1 MAGPEWGWTS
11 LTRGELSVA
20 ELVAEGMTNRQVA
33 HELCVSP
40 HTVDFHL
47 RQVFRKLDISNR
59 VTLARIVVQRSV
71 MA

>member
-1 MAGPEWGWTS
+1 
-11 LTRGELSVA
+11 LSVA

-71 MA
+71 TA